1 VNVAEAGGFKSLE
14 LTLKTDPEAI
24 TSLQRV
30 SKPGR
35 RVYTKAADIP
45 VVLGGRGLVIVST
58 SAGVMTGRQAHK
70 QGLGGEL
77 ICRVW

>member
-1 VNVAEAGGFKSLE
+1 MFNDPISDLLTRIRNAGVARKPQVVMPHSKLKQQVAEILR
-14 LTLKTDPEAI
+14 DN
-24 TSLQRV
+24 
-30 SKPGR
+30 
-35 RVYTKAADIP
+35 
-45 VVLGGRGLVIVST
+45 GLVIVST